1 MRSFAV
7 ALTLGVMDFLQIIV
21 VVILVLVLVGSFW
34 LLARHFGKTKH
45 RITGPELR
53 NRATRESERL
63 AELVEEREANRPS
76 DDPVIQDHE
85 LVDRRVTYHDEE
97 TQEIYHRDYLPEVAE
112 LREHFAERGI
122 RNGTLDGV
130 YESAE
135 NDADLRTI
143 STALEEMAARLK

>member
-1 MRSFAV
+1 M
-7 ALTLGVMDFLQIIV
+7 
-21 VVILVLVLVGSFW
+21 
-34 LLARHFGKTKH
+34 
-45 RITGPELR
+45 R
-53 NRATRESERL
+53 NRAFRESERL
-63 AELVEEREANRPS
+63 VALVEEREAGRPS
-76 DDPVIQDHE
+76 DDPVIRDHE
-85 LVDRRVTYHDEE
+85 LDHRRVTFHDEG

-122 RNGTLDGV
+122 RSGTLDSL

>member
-1 MRSFAV
+1 MEF
-7 ALTLGVMDFLQIIV
+7 LTVILV
-21 VVILVLVLVGSFW
+21 VVLVLVLAGGSF
-34 LLARHFGKTKH
+34 LAARRLRRTRHQL
-45 RITGPELR
+45 TGPELR
-53 NRATRESERL
+53 NRAVEESDRL
-63 AELVEEREANRPS
+63 AELVEEREANRPT
-76 DDPVIQDHE
+76 DDPVIQEHE
-85 LVDRRVTYHDEE
+85 LTDRRVTYHDEQ

-122 RNGTLDGV
+122 HNGTLDRL

>member
-1 MRSFAV
+1 M
-7 ALTLGVMDFLQIIV
+7 
-21 VVILVLVLVGSFW
+21 
-34 LLARHFGKTKH
+34 
-45 RITGPELR
+45 
-53 NRATRESERL
+53 RESDRL
-63 AELVEEREANRPS
+63 VDLVEQREAARPP
-76 DDPVIQDHE
+76 DDPVLQDHE
-85 LVDRRVTYHDEE
+85 IVHRRVTYHDEE

-122 RNGTLDGV
+122 RNDTLDEL